1 MENKENGVIATP
13 VLHLMKKSLKRMYG
27 LLIIFIVLFIFSI
40 IDSIYQRCRII
51 DILEEFEIVEETVTE
66 SFDVTQDGENN
77 NNNFI
82 TGNNNE
88 VNNGSKD

>member
-1 MENKENGVIATP
+1 
-13 VLHLMKKSLKRMYG
+13 MYC
-27 LLIIFIVLFIFSI
+27 LLIIFIVLFSFSI

-51 DILEEFEIVEETVTE
+51 DFLEEYEVVEETVTE
-66 SFDVTQDGENN
+66 TYDVIQDGEDN

-88 VNNGSKD
+88 VNNGTKD